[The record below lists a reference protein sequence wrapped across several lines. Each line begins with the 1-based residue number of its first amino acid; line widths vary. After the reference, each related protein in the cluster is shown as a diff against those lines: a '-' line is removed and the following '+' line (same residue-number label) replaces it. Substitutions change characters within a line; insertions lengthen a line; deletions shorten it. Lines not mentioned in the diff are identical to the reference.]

1 MFRPLDNISIV
12 FKEIPLPNA
21 LPYEFRSGIC
31 IKTLYTSLNK
41 KTSLFTI
48 HVVSYVYCAFFFV
61 SACSGDKETDVL
73 FAYDASSLGFRKSE
87 VIGRFVYT
95 LVSSLDLS
103 TGKVNVGRITDN
115 CPRYSNVPL
124 GRNIKL
130 FTDLQFPGI
139 GQLLQS
145 MNQSFP
151 TRLNV
156 KRVGVLIVDES
167 TTGERDAIDFI
178 KKNPSFDLMVIAIGD
193 PYTTGFAADLASDPD
208 FNYLVR
214 VPKYSDLST
223 TFSQVL
229 DKLCTIIKRSF
240 VISLKH

>member
-1 MFRPLDNISIV
+1 MPRPLDNISIV
-12 FKEIPLPNA
+12 FKETLLTNA
-21 LPYEFRSGIC
+21 LPYKFRSDKMHQDALYAHKQKASFF
-31 IKTLYTSLNK
+31 KTI
-41 KTSLFTI
+41 F
-48 HVVSYVYCAFFFV
+48 SYVYCAVFV

-124 GRNIKL
+124 GRDTKL

-156 KRVGVLIVDES
+156 KRVGVLVVDES

-223 TFSQVL
+223 AFSQVL

-240 VISLKH
+240 VIGLKH

>member
-1 MFRPLDNISIV
+1 M
-12 FKEIPLPNA
+12 
-21 LPYEFRSGIC
+21 
-31 IKTLYTSLNK
+31 
-41 KTSLFTI
+41 
-48 HVVSYVYCAFFFV
+48 
-61 SACSGDKETDVL
+61 

-130 FTDLQFPGI
+130 LTDLRFPGI

-151 TRLNV
+151 TRLNDA

>member
-1 MFRPLDNISIV
+1 MHQD
-12 FKEIPLPNA
+12 A
-21 LPYEFRSGIC
+21 LYVL
-31 IKTLYTSLNK
+31 KQ

-139 GQLLQS
+139 GQLFQS